1 MLRVLIVRNGGG
13 NMRGLFFGACAL
25 VAILAAAAPSGAQ
38 DKPLWERGLVYY
50 SDNASVLRLDIARP
64 ANAEGPLPA
73 VIFLATPASDAR
85 STYEQQVANAA
96 GRGYVGVTL
105 DYHDIE
111 IEDHGKARYP
121 FPNQLLDVKRAIRWL
136 KENADKHGMD
146 PAEIGVVGWSYGGYL
161 ALMAGLTRPEDGLEP
176 AGTGPDTKVQAVV
189 SMAGFIDWTKMDDS
203 EASWS
208 LGGTA
213 QDIPDVYTK
222 ASPLTYVRPDD
233 PPVLLLYGGQD
244 PVAPAKD
251 ATALD
256 QKLAD
261 AGGRHSLYVINEADH
276 LGMSGYMDTGIV
288 WNFLNETLKNRNK
301 SN

>member
-1 MLRVLIVRNGGG
+1 MEADGMRTPRVFLAAI
-13 NMRGLFFGACAL
+13 AL
-25 VAILAAAAPSGAQ
+25 VGLLGSALPCAAQEKQGAPV
-38 DKPLWERGLVYY
+38 WERDLVYY
-50 SDNASVLRLDIARP
+50 SDSTNVLRLDIARP

-73 VIFLATPASDAR
+73 VIFLAAPASQAR
-85 STYEQQVANAA
+85 ATYQQQVANAA

-111 IEDHGKARYP
+111 IENNGKARYP
-121 FPNQLLDVKRAIRWL
+121 FPNQLLDVKRAVRWL
-136 KENADKHGMD
+136 KENADKHGID

-161 ALMAGLTRPEDGLEP
+161 ALMAGLTRPEDGFEP
-176 AGTGPDTKVQAVV
+176 AGDGPDTKVQAVV
-189 SMAGFIDWTKMDDS
+189 SMAGFIDWTKMDES

-213 QDIPDVYTK
+213 QEVPQAYAK
-222 ASPLTYVRPDD
+222 ANPLAYVRPDD

-244 PVAPAKD
+244 PVAPAQD

-256 QKLAD
+256 RKLAD
-261 AGGRHSLYVINEADH
+261 AGGQHSLYVINEADH

-288 WNFLNETLKNRNK
+288 WGFFDENLKHK